1 MSPRPQSATTTPLRP
16 HRQHPP
22 LGVTPLLCGVLL
34 LHPLYKS
41 CTASSAYLKS
51 AQHSWCGPVTPSCLG
66 GWGGERE
73 DTSLQLCAIP
83 QSSAC
88 GGHEDRGVPGARG
101 HPLAGSPP
109 VLHPLDEL
117 PMANWCPMCPCVTY
131 ATPKD
136 GSMRPQEGCVTS
148 LCVTVAIHGLWP
160 CVSPDS
166 HSAWL
171 RVPVCDSAHTCP
183 QPFVSPQGS
192 HPAASAMPLCY
203 LCRQGHGG
211 IPGSHLQGYDKSP
224 PGLCAWRPR

>member
-1 MSPRPQSATTTPLRP
+1 MSPRPQSATTTPLCP

-22 LGVTPLLCGVLL
+22 LRVTPLLCGVLL

-66 GWGGERE
+66 GWGVKGRTPASSSVPSHQALPVG
-73 DTSLQLCAIP
+73 DTRTGGCQGPGATPLLDHP
-83 QSSAC
+83 QSFIP
-88 GGHEDRGVPGARG
+88 DW
-101 HPLAGSPP
+101 
-109 VLHPLDEL
+109 EL

-136 GSMRPQEGCVTS
+136 GSMRPQEGCVTP

-160 CVSPDS
+160 CVSPNC

-183 QPFVSPQGS
+183 QPCVSPRGS

-203 LCRQGHGG
+203 LCWQGHGG

>member
-1 MSPRPQSATTTPLRP
+1 MSPRPQSATTTPLCP

-22 LGVTPLLCGVLL
+22 LRVTPLLCGVLL

-109 VLHPLDEL
+109 VLHPRLGAAHGKL
-117 PMANWCPMCPCVTY
+117 VPNVSVCHICN
-131 ATPKD
+131 PK
-136 GSMRPQEGCVTS
+136 GRIHASPRG
-148 LCVTVAIHGLWP
+148 LCHPI
-160 CVSPDS
+160 
-166 HSAWL
+166 
-171 RVPVCDSAHTCP
+171 VCDCGHSWPLAVCVPKQP
-183 QPFVSPQGS
+183 QCL
-192 HPAASAMPLCY
+192 AA
-203 LCRQGHGG
+203 
-211 IPGSHLQGYDKSP
+211 
-224 PGLCAWRPR
+224 CACV